1 MLRTNT
7 CGELNS
13 SYINKKVVLC
23 GWVHT
28 RRDHGGVV
36 FIDLR
41 DRYGLTQVVFDPSHN
56 KNAHKD
62 AEKLRREYVIKVDGV
77 VKARKEGMENKKL
90 ATGEIEVFS
99 DKLEILNEADTPPI
113 EVDDRIVSN
122 DDLRLEYRY
131 LDLRRPAMQ
140 AHIKLRH
147 DAAQATREYMNSNSF
162 LEVETPLLIR
172 STPEG
177 ARDYIVPSR
186 VNPGKFYSLPQSPQ
200 LYKQTLMVSGCDR
213 YYQLAKC
220 LRDEDLRVDRQP
232 EFTQIDIEMSFV
244 EKEDVYVLVE
254 GLMKH
259 IFKKVLSKDLKT
271 PFKKLTYDEAIG
283 KYGSDKPDLRFGL
296 ELHDITGIVKDSDF
310 SVFKNVIEHGGIV
323 KCLNAKG
330 CGTFSRKDID
340 ELTAHAA
347 TYGAKG
353 LAWAKV
359 DNNVLTSSITKYLGE
374 KVQKEIMKVSDA
386 KNNDLILFIAD
397 KPNITNTALGQLRLF
412 IAKKLNL
419 ANPDEFNFC
428 WVTDF
433 PLFEWS
439 EDEEKYAPMHHIF
452 SMPNFEDIKN
462 LESDPSKVKG
472 QLYDLAL
479 NGVEVAGGSI
489 RIHKRDIQ
497 ERVLKVIGM
506 DYEQAERNFGFLL
519 KAFRYGAPPHGG
531 IAVGFDRL
539 VSLLGGDNDIRNF
552 IAFPKN
558 KAAQCP
564 MDGSP
569 SDVDN
574 DILKEVHIKLDV
586 VKKK

>member
-1 MLRTNT
+1 MLRTHT
-7 CGELNS
+7 CGELDTRS
-13 SYINKKVVLC
+13 VNKKVSLC
-23 GWVHT
+23 GWVHS
-28 RRDHGGVV
+28 RRDHGGVI

-41 DRYGLTQVVFDPSHN
+41 DRYGLTQIVFDPSNN
-56 KNAHKD
+56 KSAHKE
-62 AEKLRREYVIKVDGV
+62 AERLRREFVIKVEGV
-77 VKARKEGMENKKL
+77 VKRRKKGMENKKL
-90 ATGEIEVFS
+90 TTGAIEVFV
-99 DKLEILNEADTPPI
+99 DKLEVLNEAETPPI
-113 EVDDRIVSN
+113 EIEDRVVPN

-131 LDLRRPAMQ
+131 LDLRRPVMQ
-140 AHIKLRH
+140 SHIKLRH
-147 DAAQATREYMNSNSF
+147 DVAQATREYLNSQNF
-162 LEVETPLLIR
+162 LEIETPLLIR

-200 LYKQTLMVSGCDR
+200 LYKQILMVSGCDR
-213 YYQLAKC
+213 YYQLARC
-220 LRDEDLRVDRQP
+220 LRDEDLRIDRQP
-232 EFTQIDIEMSFV
+232 EFTQVDIEMSFL
-244 EKEDVYVLVE
+244 EEEDIYELIE

-259 IFKKVLSKDLKT
+259 IFKKVLNKDLKT
-271 PFKKLTYDEAIG
+271 PFKRLTYDEAIF

-296 ELHDITGIVKDSDF
+296 ELHDVTKVVKDSDF

-330 CGTFSRKDID
+330 CGNFSRKDLD
-340 ELTAHAA
+340 ELASHAA
-347 TYGAKG
+347 IYGAKG

-359 DNNVLTSSITKYLGE
+359 ENNVLSSSITKYLNE
-374 KVQKEIMKVSDA
+374 KVQKEIMKIVDA
-386 KNNDLILFIAD
+386 KNNDLILFVAD
-397 KPNITNTALGQLRLF
+397 KPKVVHEALGQLRLF
-412 IAKKLNL
+412 IAKRLNL

-439 EDEEKYAPMHHIF
+439 EDEEKYVPMHHIF
-452 SMPNFEDIKN
+452 SMPKFEDMN
-462 LESDPSKVKG
+462 YLESDPSKVKG
-472 QLYDLAL
+472 QLYDLTL

-489 RIHKRDIQ
+489 RIHKREIQ

-506 DYEQAERNFGFLL
+506 DYAQAERNFGFLL
-519 KAFRYGAPPHGG
+519 KAFKFGAPPHGG

-539 VSLLGGDNDIRNF
+539 VSLLSGSNDIRDF

-569 SDVDN
+569 SEVDES
-574 DILKEVHIKLDV
+574 ILKDVHIKLDV
-586 VKKK
+586 VRKK

>member
-1 MLRTNT
+1 
-7 CGELNS
+7 
-13 SYINKKVVLC
+13 
-23 GWVHT
+23 
-28 RRDHGGVV
+28 
-36 FIDLR
+36 
-41 DRYGLTQVVFDPSHN
+41 
-56 KNAHKD
+56 
-62 AEKLRREYVIKVDGV
+62 V
-77 VKARKEGMENKKL
+77 VKARKVGMENKKIP
-90 ATGEIEVFS
+90 TGEVEVFA
-99 DKLEILNEADTPPI
+99 DKIEILNEADTPPI
-113 EVDDRIVSN
+113 EIDDRIPAN

-131 LDLRRPAMQ
+131 LDLRRPTMQ
-140 AHIKLRH
+140 HHLKLRH
-147 DAAQATREYMNSNSF
+147 DTAQAVREYMNSNNF
-162 LEVETPLLIR
+162 LEIETPLLIR

-232 EFTQIDIEMSFV
+232 EFTQVDIEMSFIN
-244 EKEDVYVLVE
+244 EEDIYALME
-254 GLMKH
+254 GFMKH
-259 IFKKVLSKDLKT
+259 VFKRVLNKDLKT
-271 PFKKLTYDEAIG
+271 PFKRLNYDDAMA

-296 ELHDITGIVKDSDF
+296 ELHDVTSVVKDSDF

-323 KCLNAKG
+323 KYINVKG
-330 CGTFSRKDID
+330 CGNFSRKDLD

-347 TYGAKG
+347 IYGAKG

-359 DNNVLTSSITKYLGE
+359 ENNVLSSSITKYINE
-374 KVQKEIMKVSDA
+374 KIQKEIMKVSDA
-386 KNNDLILFIAD
+386 KNNDLLLFIAD
-397 KPNITNTALGQLRLF
+397 KAKVTNDALGQLRLF
-412 IAKKLNL
+412 LAKRLNL
-419 ANPDEFNFC
+419 AKPDEFNFC
-428 WVTDF
+428 WITDF

-439 EDEEKYAPMHHIF
+439 EDDEKYVPMHHIF
-452 SMPNFEDIKN
+452 SMPKFEDMKY
-462 LESDPSKVKG
+462 LEKDPSKVKG
-472 QLYDLAL
+472 QLYDLTL
-479 NGVEVAGGSI
+479 NGIEVAGGSI
-489 RIHKRDIQ
+489 RIHKREIQ

-519 KAFRYGAPPHGG
+519 KAFRFGAPPHGG

-539 VSLLGGDNDIRNF
+539 VSLLDGDNDIRNF

-569 SDVDN
+569 SEVDADV
-574 DILKEVHIKLDV
+574 LKETHIKLDV

>member
-1 MLRTNT
+1 MLRSHN
-7 CGELNS
+7 CGELNAKS
-13 SYINKKVVLC
+13 INKKVALC

-28 RRDHGGVV
+28 RRDHGGVI

-41 DRYGLTQVVFDPSHN
+41 DRYGLTQVVFDPSHS
-56 KNAHKD
+56 KTAHKE
-62 AEKLRREYVIKVDGV
+62 AEKLRREFVIKVDGI
-77 VKARKEGMENKKL
+77 VKARKKGMENKKL
-90 ATGEIEVFS
+90 ATGEIEVFA
-99 DKLEILNEADTPPI
+99 DKLEVLNEADTPPLEI
-113 EVDDRIVSN
+113 DDRITAN

-131 LDLRRPAMQ
+131 IDLRRPIMQ
-140 AHIKLRH
+140 HHIKLRH
-147 DAAQATREYMNSNSF
+147 DVAQAVREYMNSKNF
-162 LEVETPLLIR
+162 LEIETPLLIR

-220 LRDEDLRVDRQP
+220 LRDEDLRIDRQP
-232 EFTQIDIEMSFV
+232 EFTQIDIEMSFIS
-244 EKEDVYVLVE
+244 EEDIYEVIE

-259 IFKKVLSKDLKT
+259 IFKKLLDKDVKT
-271 PFKKLTYDEAIG
+271 PFKRLTYDEAMS

-296 ELHDITGIVKDSDF
+296 ELYDVSKVVKDSDF
-310 SVFKNVIEHGGIV
+310 SVFKNVIDHGGIV

-330 CGTFSRKDID
+330 CGNFSRKDLD

-347 TYGAKG
+347 IYGAKG

-359 DNNVLTSSITKYLGE
+359 ENNALSSSITKYLSE
-374 KVQKEIMKVSDA
+374 KIQKEIMKVADA
-386 KNNDLILFIAD
+386 KNNDLVLFIAD
-397 KPNITNTALGQLRLF
+397 KPKVTNEALGQLRLF
-412 IAKKLNL
+412 LAKKLNL
-419 ANPDEFNFC
+419 VKPDEFNFC
-428 WVTDF
+428 WITDF

-439 EDEEKYAPMHHIF
+439 EDEEKYVPMHHIF
-452 SMPNFEDIKN
+452 SMPKFEDMKY
-462 LESDPSKVKG
+462 LETDPSKVKG
-472 QLYDLAL
+472 QLYDLTL
-479 NGVEVAGGSI
+479 NGIEVAGGSI
-489 RIHKRDIQ
+489 RIHKRETQ

-506 DYEQAERNFGFLL
+506 DYAEAQKNFGFLL
-519 KAFRYGAPPHGG
+519 KAFKFGAPPHGG

-539 VSLLGGDNDIRNF
+539 VSLIGGSNDIRDF

-569 SDVDN
+569 SEVDESLLKDVH
-574 DILKEVHIKLDV
+574 VKLDV